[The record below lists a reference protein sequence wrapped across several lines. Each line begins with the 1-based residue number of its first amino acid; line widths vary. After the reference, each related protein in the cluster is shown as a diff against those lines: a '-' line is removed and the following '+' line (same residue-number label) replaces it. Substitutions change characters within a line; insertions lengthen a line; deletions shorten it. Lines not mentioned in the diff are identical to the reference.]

1 MLGVSPYSCGLYM
14 SLSPSFFE
22 KNLDLSLSIYI
33 NIYIIVYTYIYIY
46 IYTHIFW
53 GDGLSLVIFYWVYHK
68 NDAAIPSQGLLQV
81 LPGLVDIS
89 VSLVSGTW
97 VTLR

>member
-14 SLSPSFFE
+14 SLSSSFFE
-22 KNLDLSLSIYI
+22 KNLDLSLSIYK
-33 NIYIIVYTYIYIY
+33 YIYNCIYLY